1 MADGEYGV
9 TETDKT
15 AIITACAGGIGL
27 VTATALRREGWRVIM
42 SDADE
47 DAGLREADR
56 IGAEFRRCDVKDGDQ
71 IAALFHGIGRLDL
84 LVNNAGI
91 MGPSCPTWEC
101 PVESWR
107 ETLEVNLTAQMIT
120 CKHAV
125 PIMLSQRSGSIV
137 NMSSVAGRRGWPT
150 RAAYAASKWGVLG
163 FTATLAEEVAP
174 HGVRVNAILPGA
186 VDGTGFKRGSRPT
199 PTRTMWITLRRRSI
213 ISTGS
218 LSDGWC
224 HPGISPKRSCFWRAI
239 APRRSPVNSS
249 RSVEA
254 TDSHGPNVPVISHL
268 RRPHAA
274 KACAVFRRAVSAAS
288 SDAPPRRK
296 PNRQPCHRQPPC
308 RSMQRV

>member
-186 VDGTGFKRGSRPT
+186 VDGDRIQK
-199 PTRTMWITLRRRSI
+199 
-213 ISTGS
+213 
-218 LSDGWC
+218 
-224 HPGISPKRSCFWRAI
+224 GIQAY
-239 APRRSPVNSS
+239 ADANDV
-249 RSVEA
+249 
-254 TDSHGPNVPVISHL
+254 DY
-268 RRPHAA
+268 AA
-274 KACAVFRRAVSAAS
+274 AEKHYL
-288 SDAPPRRK
+288 D
-296 PNRQPCHRQPPC
+296 RQPIGRLVPPGDIAETIVFLAGD
-308 RSMQRV
+308 RATSITGQFIEVSGGYR